1 MGVLQ
6 LHRELVHGNP
16 GFGIHLGVVN
26 RHGKLQVVLVH
37 AVELFLHAQSV
48 TDWTTSN
55 IEPDSVF
62 RHHPDR
68 LDDERGIV
76 HPLAHRIPI
85 KPWLS
90 NFLSQSYASIDRFWE
105 LSPVRPNDAPRL
117 RIFVQDRYLVFVL
130 KDLRLPQIIKIRA
143 REAYR
148 LTLIPGIIIKRR
160 ENLIG
165 SD

>member
-1 MGVLQ
+1 M
-6 LHRELVHGNP
+6 
-16 GFGIHLGVVN
+16 
-26 RHGKLQVVLVH
+26 VLVR
-37 AVELFLHAQSV
+37 AVELLLHAHSV
-48 TDWTTSN
+48 TDRTTSN

-85 KPWLS
+85 KSWLS
-90 NFLSQSYASIDRFWE
+90 NFLAYLYASIHQLGKF
-105 LSPVRPNDAPRL
+105 SPIRPDDAPRL

>member
-6 LHRELVHGNP
+6 LHGELVHSNP
-16 GFGIHLGVVN
+16 RSCIHLGVVN
-26 RHGKLQVVLVH
+26 RHREFQVVMVN
-37 AVELFLHAQSV
+37 AVELFLDAQSV
-48 TDWTTSN
+48 TDWTASN

-76 HPLAHRIPI
+76 RPLAHRIAI
-85 KPWLS
+85 KPWLT
-90 NFLSQSYASIDRFWE
+90 NFLAHLYASLNHFGE

-117 RIFVQDRYLVFVL
+117 RIFVQDRYLVLVL
-130 KDLRLPQIIKIRA
+130 KDLRLPQVIKIRA

-148 LTLIPGIIIKRR
+148 LTLIPGIIIKCW

-165 SD
+165 PD